1 MCSNNQPGVDIV
13 IPICHITISLAQV
26 CDGHFSPGEERGQ
39 VPVNDR
45 RVVVRPNGPGPD
57 RVGLFPDTDKLK
69 VAPKPVIRIVFALA
83 ALEAGVRFPE
93 ARRRDHHYPD
103 KFTAFDV
110 WCAGS
115 GDKAFKHI
123 DGDLASYQLLLERL
137 LRPHDAFDLQDDRE
151 GPEHD
156 ETR

>member
-93 ARRRDHHYPD
+93 ARP
-103 KFTAFDV
+103 
-110 WCAGS
+110 S
-115 GDKAFKHI
+115 
-123 DGDLASYQLLLERL
+123 L
-137 LRPHDAFDLQDDRE
+137 P
-151 GPEHD
+151 
-156 ETR
+156 